1 VSDLIDHARSI
12 LAYNHWANGKV
23 LDAASGLSAD
33 AYRQVRDTMAHFV
46 GTQMYWYANWH
57 ATEAEEP
64 SGDISFD
71 AMRALFD
78 KSDAALADYA
88 SKLTDDEWNRSE
100 AWWKRWGIDAEA
112 PVGPMIFQVIY
123 HGIQHRAEVA
133 MTLTQH
139 GCSPGDLD
147 YLVFLQESAAT

>member
-1 VSDLIDHARSI
+1 MSDLIDHARSM
-12 LAYNHWANGKV
+12 LAYNHWANDKI
-23 LDAASGLSAD
+23 LDAAAGLSPGNFGE
-33 AYRQVRDTMAHFV
+33 VSGTMAHYV
-46 GTQMYWYANWH
+46 ATQMYWYANWH

-100 AWWKRWGIDAEA
+100 AWWKRWGIDAKA
-112 PVGPMIFQVIY
+112 RVGPMIFQVIY
-123 HGIQHRAEVA
+123 HGIQHRAEIA
-133 MTLTQH
+133 MKLSENQ
-139 GCSPGDLD
+139 CSPGDLD